1 MNAGAVRPRILV
13 ADDDPV
19 AARFVAT
26 LLAEKGYEVLVAAD
40 GEHAFE
46 IATRLRP
53 DLIVSDLVMPY
64 RDGFDVVRAIREHEA
79 IADVPIVIVS
89 MKDREE
95 DIVRGLETGADD
107 YVVKPFNARELLT
120 RVRKLLARGGGRG

>member
-1 MNAGAVRPRILV
+1 MTASRTGARILV

-19 AARFVAT
+19 AARFVAS
-26 LLAEKGYEVLVAAD
+26 LLAEKGYEVRVALD
-40 GEHAFE
+40 GEHAIE
-46 IATRLRP
+46 IATELKP

-64 RDGFDVVRAIREHEA
+64 RDGFDVVRAIREHRA
-79 IADVPIVIVS
+79 LADVPIVILS

-107 YVVKPFNARELLT
+107 YVTKPFNARELLA
-120 RVRKLLARGGGRG
+120 RVRKLLTRAGS